1 MITTYLSSPFNLI
14 YINSILINPI
24 NMKKTRRAARI
35 TRKNTRFRSGPLRGG
50 ASDNDYDDDYPDDY
64 LTVFLERLF
73 RAIDQP
79 DGSRHLKR
87 LLAKPL
93 YKMELNN
100 TSQPVEAYGES
111 FWESLLH
118 RAVTQTYD
126 IRPDKYKAD
135 DLKKVSILLDFKGID
150 VNIQDSNGQT
160 PLMVTR
166 SVECVE
172 LLLAHPG
179 IKVNAVDHEGRTALW
194 HAAALGSKADN
205 DEERYKGKEYHANDA
220 LEISMLL
227 FLAGADTTIADE
239 YGKTVVEVA
248 KDVGLTTGSLVDVLS
263 TRVNQ
268 ILSTRAN
275 HSANMDNF
283 KSFVT
288 EMKYTPVD
296 EHNPRKIS
304 FFYEDYINL
313 KKIYTKKK
321 LETFFKNK
329 LRASSKSR
337 GRGQRKTER
346 KLK

>member
-1 MITTYLSSPFNLI
+1 
-14 YINSILINPI
+14 
-24 NMKKTRRAARI
+24 MKKTRRAARS
-35 TRKNTRFRSGPLRGG
+35 TRKNTRFRSGGPLLRGG
-50 ASDNDYDDDYPDDY
+50 ESESIDSDDDYDF
-64 LTVFLERLF
+64 TVLETMF

-79 DGSRHLKR
+79 DGSRHLWR

-93 YKMELNN
+93 YKMEINN
-100 TSQPVEAYGES
+100 TSQPVLAYGES

-126 IRPDKYKAD
+126 NIRSDEYKAD

-166 SVECVE
+166 SVECVK

-179 IKVNAVDHEGRTALW
+179 IKVNAVDQEGRTALW

-205 DEERYKGKEYHANDA
+205 DQKRYKRKEYNANDA
-220 LEISMLL
+220 LDISMLL
-227 FLAGADTTIADE
+227 VLAGADEMIADE
-239 YGKTVVEVA
+239 DGKTVVDVA
-248 KDVGLTTGSLVDVLS
+248 KDVGLATGSLVYVLS
-263 TRVNQ
+263 HSTRAK
-268 ILSTRAN
+268 TRAN
-275 HSANMDNF
+275 HSANMENF

-296 EHNPRKIS
+296 ERNPTKIS
-304 FFYEDYINL
+304 FFYEDFINL
-313 KKIYTKKK
+313 KKIYTKKS
-321 LETFFKNK
+321 LETFFGKK
-329 LRASSKSR
+329 LGASSRSRSRSR
-337 GRGQRKTER
+337 GRGPRKTEER